1 MHLKS
6 LFLRN
11 FRNYNEL
18 QLDFHEKLNV
28 FVGENGQGKT
38 NILESIFFSS
48 VLKSHRTNKNLN
60 LIKFGEEC
68 FEINLKGKKDNL
80 KEFEANVFLNTSSK
94 KRLFLNS
101 LKIEKISDFIGY
113 IKVVM
118 FSPEDLKIVKESP
131 SIRRRFL
138 DMNLSQ
144 IDNSYL
150 KALIN
155 YNKVLKDKNNILKQE
170 KIDFSLIDVYD
181 TQLSFYSSVIMEKR
195 YKYINMLDFYSSN
208 IHKKISNFNE
218 KIKISYNTFLDINN
232 CNFIKGDIKGE
243 IFDILKKNRKND
255 LNKKFCTLGI
265 HRDDFN
271 VFLNDKSIFNYS
283 SQGQQRSCVISIKL
297 GVVEMIKETLGEY
310 PILLLDDI
318 LSELDKNRKNFIL
331 NFIDNIQTFITGT
344 ELSES
349 IFNSHK
355 VFNVN
360 SGKIL

>member
-1 MHLKS
+1 MHLEN

-11 FRNYNEL
+11 FRNYSEL

-38 NILESIFFSS
+38 NVLESIFFSS
-48 VLKSHRTNKNLN
+48 LLKSHRTNKNLN
-60 LIKFGEEC
+60 LIKFGQES
-68 FEINLKGKKDNL
+68 FEINLRGKKDNL
-80 KEFEANVFLNTSSK
+80 KEFEANLVLNSSSK
-94 KRLFLNS
+94 KILFLNS

-131 SIRRRFL
+131 AIRRRFL

-181 TQLSFYSSVIMEKR
+181 QQLSLYSSIIIKKR
-195 YKYINMLDFYSSN
+195 YEYISMLDVYSSN
-208 IHKKISNFNE
+208 IHKNFSNFNE
-218 KIKISYNTFLDINN
+218 KINISYNTFLNLNN
-232 CNFIKGDIKGE
+232 GKLIKDDIKGE
-243 IFDILKKNRKND
+243 IFDILKKNRKVD
-255 LNKKFCTLGI
+255 LIKKCCTLGI
-265 HRDDFN
+265 HRDDFSI
-271 VFLNDKSIFNYS
+271 FLNNKSIFNYS
-283 SQGQQRSCVISIKL
+283 SQGQQRSSVISIKL
-297 GVVEMIKETLGEY
+297 GIVEMIKEFLGEY